1 MTKSKSMD
9 ALIYDRLVKKES
21 KLAVIGLGYVGLPI
35 ALEFALKIKVVGF
48 DINQKRVDLMKNKI
62 DPSNELDASY
72 FENRDILFS
81 ADTNDLKDV
90 NFFIVAVPTPI
101 DSSNLPDLKPLLGAT
116 KTVAQVLKKGDY
128 VVYESTVYPGCTE
141 EDCIPILEEISG
153 LKFIDDFK
161 VGYSPER
168 INPGDKEHTLQNVI
182 KVVSGCDEVS
192 LDEVSKTYELVVHA
206 GVHRATSI
214 KVAEA
219 SKIIENTQRDVNISL
234 VNELSIIFNKLNI
247 NTYDVLEAAGTK
259 WNFLKFSPG
268 LVGGHCIGVDP
279 YYLVHKAMQVGYHS
293 KVINS
298 GRYVND
304 SMGFYIAKQT
314 VKKIIAQGK
323 IIQEAKVLIMGATFK
338 EDVSD
343 IRNSKVIDV
352 ITELKSFQVNIDV
365 VDPYADSKEME
376 HEYGV
381 PLKSAMDNDYDA
393 IILAVNHKEYSQ
405 YDENFFKSILKN
417 GNGVF
422 VDVKGVYRNKISSL
436 SYWSL

>member
-1 MTKSKSMD
+1 MD

-72 FENRDILFS
+72 FENRDIVFS

-182 KVVSGCDEVS
+182 KVVSGCDQVS

-365 VDPYADSKEME
+365 VDPHADSKEME

-381 PLKSAMDNDYDA
+381 PLKSFMANDYDA